1 MADARQR
8 QLTATPGRSKGEQ
21 SVLKKLALV
30 AVCLAYPC
38 ASATAQDAKTVI
50 ANAQKALGDPKSIT
64 YPGSARDV
72 AFQHAGPMLPQS
84 SARVSHHPMRP
95 IDNYVRVIDLAAPA
109 SRHTGATNN
118 IGPSGCEDVCLAV
131 GVTC

>member
-21 SVLKKLALV
+21 TVLKKLALV
-30 AVCLAYPC
+30 AVCLASPG

-64 YPGSARDV
+64 YLGIGEGCGIPA
-72 AFQHAGPMLPQS
+72 
-84 SARVSHHPMRP
+84 
-95 IDNYVRVIDLAAPA
+95 VRGQYCAI
-109 SRHTGATNN
+109 
-118 IGPSGCEDVCLAV
+118 VCR
-131 GVTC
+131 GRTIRCDR